1 MLEGRARGVRWRL
14 PLRLRRPK
22 TTSFPR
28 ISYMFGDS
36 PSRAASAGGVQFF
49 RGEYRECVGA
59 AGFLSKRVWWS
70 VGFQA
75 GVLLPDVYT
84 FRIEHFVGGGND
96 PLGDH
101 SEGEW
106 DMRLSVSNAV
116 PDAGSSA
123 LLLGVGL
130 VGLLAFGGRMVEVSS
145 ILRAGL

>member
-1 MLEGRARGVRWRL
+1 MDADGGASAWGEMEVTFAV
-14 PLRLRRPK
+14 
-22 TTSFPR
+22 TETQDYEFSAY
-28 ISYMFGDS
+28 SYMFGDS
-36 PSRAASAGGVQFF
+36 PSGQRPRAEFSFSGANTGNVLGPRDFFLNVYGGP
-49 RGEYRECVGA
+49 
-59 AGFLSKRVWWS
+59 S
-70 VGFQA
+70 VFS
-75 GVLLPDVYT
+75 GVLLPDIYT

-130 VGLLAFGGRMVEVSS
+130 VGLLAFGGRRV
-145 ILRAGL
+145 AA

>member
-1 MLEGRARGVRWRL
+1 MLG
-14 PLRLRRPK
+14 
-22 TTSFPR
+22 PR
-28 ISYMFGDS
+28 DFFLNVYGG
-36 PSRAASAGGVQFF
+36 PSVFS
-49 RGEYRECVGA
+49 
-59 AGFLSKRVWWS
+59 
-70 VGFQA
+70 
-75 GVLLPDVYT
+75 GVLLPDIYT

-130 VGLLAFGGRMVEVSS
+130 VGLLAFGGRRV
-145 ILRAGL
+145 AA

>member
-1 MLEGRARGVRWRL
+1 MVVRGF
-14 PLRLRRPK
+14 
-22 TTSFPR
+22 S
-28 ISYMFGDS
+28 
-36 PSRAASAGGVQFF
+36 
-49 RGEYRECVGA
+49 
-59 AGFLSKRVWWS
+59 
-70 VGFQA
+70 
-75 GVLLPDVYT
+75 GVLLPDIYT

-130 VGLLAFGGRMVEVSS
+130 VGSLAFGEEGSGVIHQDYDGDSKRWGAREWFVLGLVFWPVVEV
-145 ILRAGL
+145 IV